1 MTTRS
6 EDPLSSSTP
15 VPAAA
20 GSIRSAGWTPR
31 LVLSLISLV
40 CLVESAAFAN
50 IATNTALPQII
61 GHFNTTQ
68 GGWLVTV
75 SSLAGAASSPLF
87 GKLADLHGKRRMI
100 LISLVVAG
108 LGEIL
113 AAAAPA
119 YWVMIVGHVL
129 LGALTAL
136 LFLCYSLIRDV
147 YPKQLVPFAASVSV
161 TGMGLLL
168 VGAPF
173 LIGALIDNFGFRS
186 IYVFNLAWLVVMGA
200 VLVLTTPETSVRRP
214 ARMDVLGVLLLAGGV
229 TLILLPVSKGA
240 DWGWGSARVI
250 GLLIGGAVVLAV
262 YALVSLRTQE
272 PVLNLRVLSRRT
284 VLFGVL
290 GGGMGNSLALVLTT
304 LLALLAMT
312 PRKLGGTYGLGFSA
326 THYALVTMPFT
337 LASVVAGVAVG
348 VLVRRVGPR
357 LLMYLGLGLITV
369 GYLVLMS
376 AHDTLGKMLVA
387 CVIAGLGCGSA
398 IASSPNL
405 VIAGTSAS
413 EQGAM
418 SSAGGLSSGLIGA
431 VMTTTVFAI
440 MTPTAK
446 SPAPGVLIYG
456 DSGISTALLAV
467 AGVAFVTLLIGVLFL
482 RPRDGGVAEKQA
494 MAPVEETALAV

>member
-1 MTTRS
+1 M
-6 EDPLSSSTP
+6 SSSAPATP
-15 VPAAA
+15 SAV
-20 GSIRSAGWTPR
+20 SFRNAGWTPR

-40 CLVESAAFAN
+40 CLVESATFAN

-75 SSLAGAASSPLF
+75 ASLAGAACSPLF
-87 GKLADLHGKRRMI
+87 GKLADLHGKRLMI
-100 LISLVVAG
+100 LISLVVGG

-119 YWVMIVGHVL
+119 FWVMIVGHVL

-147 YPKQLVPFAASVSV
+147 YPKKLVSFASSVSV

-173 LIGALIDNFGFRS
+173 LIGSLIDHFGFRS
-186 IYVFNLAWLVVMGA
+186 VYLFNLAWVVVMGV
-200 VLVLTTPETSVRRP
+200 VLVLTTPETSLRRP
-214 ARMDVLGVLLLAGGV
+214 ARMDVLGATLLAGGV

-250 GLLIGGAVVLAV
+250 GLLIGGAAVFAV
-262 YALVSLRTQE
+262 YVFLSLRTQE
-272 PVLNLRVLSRRT
+272 PVINLRLLFRRT

-290 GGGMGNSLALVLTT
+290 GGGMGFSLALVLST

-312 PRKLGGTYGLGFSA
+312 PRKLGGTYGLGYTA
-326 THYALVTMPFT
+326 THYAIVSAPFA
-337 LASVVAGVAVG
+337 LASVTAGFVVG
-348 VLVRRVGPR
+348 SLVRRVGPR
-357 LLMYLGLGLITV
+357 LLTYLGLALLAV
-369 GYLVLMS
+369 GSLVLMF
-376 AHDTLGKMLVA
+376 AHDTFGKLLVG
-387 CVIAGLGCGSA
+387 CVIAGLGSGTA
-398 IASSPNL
+398 IASMPNL
-405 VIAGTSAS
+405 MIAGTSES

-418 SSAGGLSSGLIGA
+418 SSASGVSAGLIGA

-440 MTPTAK
+440 MKPTAK

-467 AGVAFVTLLIGVLFL
+467 ACVAFVALLISVIFL
-482 RPRDGGVAEKQA
+482 RPRDGGLAEKQA
-494 MAPVEETALAV
+494 MASVEETALAV